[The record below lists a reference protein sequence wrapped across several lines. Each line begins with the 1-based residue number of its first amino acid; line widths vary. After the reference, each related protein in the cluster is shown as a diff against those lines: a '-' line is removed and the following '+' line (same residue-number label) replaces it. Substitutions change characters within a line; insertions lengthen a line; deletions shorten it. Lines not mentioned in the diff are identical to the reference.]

1 MTNYKDKENDIYYC
15 AYQILLKSL
24 KSKESNE
31 VLDITKKAFDAE
43 DVVFYKMDN
52 KDNYSPLIKESTIDS
67 NLVEIGK
74 ILNKLKIVLD
84 NEQYIQVETS
94 INKNEM
100 NIIFQPIFFNES
112 HYILVITNPKRVE
125 DLELN
130 ISIIKE
136 SFKVAI
142 EEYELVKELNKKG
155 NKDSLTNLDN
165 RNPFYERLKQ
175 ISTSEK
181 KYTFILFDL
190 LRLKNINDTY
200 GHDIGDNYILKA
212 SEVLRKYFPKYK
224 IKQDKTGMKKR
235 IPTGSCVYRIGG
247 DEFALITTKKK
258 KKEIQMK
265 LSLIIEEIK
274 NLKVGKKRNVL
285 TGINYGVATREQ
297 EESGE
302 ELYKIADRE
311 LREDKA
317 KSYQMLKSLGIE
329 RRS

>member
-43 DVVFYKMDN
+43 DVIFYKMDN
-52 KDNYSPLIKESTIDS
+52 KDYYSPLIKESTIDS
-67 NLVEIGK
+67 NLVEIGE

-100 NIIFQPIFFNES
+100 NIIFQPIFFAES

-125 DLELN
+125 DLDLN

-200 GHDIGDNYILKA
+200 GQNIFLNIKLN
-212 SEVLRKYFPKYK
+212 K
-224 IKQDKTGMKKR
+224 IKQ
-235 IPTGSCVYRIGG
+235 V
-247 DEFALITTKKK
+247 
-258 KKEIQMK
+258 
-265 LSLIIEEIK
+265 
-274 NLKVGKKRNVL
+274 
-285 TGINYGVATREQ
+285 
-297 EESGE
+297 
-302 ELYKIADRE
+302 
-311 LREDKA
+311 
-317 KSYQMLKSLGIE
+317 
-329 RRS
+329 

>member
-67 NLVEIGK
+67 NLVEIGE

-84 NEQYIQVETS
+84 NEQYIQVATS

-112 HYILVITNPKRVE
+112 HYILVITNPKRIE
-125 DLELN
+125 DLDLN
-130 ISIIKE
+130 ISVIKE
-136 SFKVAI
+136 SFKVAL
-142 EEYELVKELNKKG
+142 EQYELVKELNKKG

-200 GHDIGDNYILKA
+200 GHDVGDNYILKA

-247 DEFALITTKKK
+247 DEFALITTDEDE
-258 KKEIQMK
+258 KEIQMK